1 MAFPRSLDQLCAPS
15 LVYFIFSLIVLII
28 AVFQNMGNS
37 KTFCL
42 GSFSCNVPSTALVFA
57 VKSIYVLFWTW
68 VLNLICKDGHSGIA
82 WLLVLFPFIL
92 LFVIIL
98 LIMMNQG
105 NNQQHKRKS
114 R

>member
-1 MAFPRSLDQLCAPS
+1 MAFPRSLNQLCAPS
-15 LVYFIFSLIVLII
+15 LVYFIFSVIVM
-28 AVFQNMGNS
+28 AVAIFQNMGNS
-37 KTFCL
+37 KTYCL

-82 WLLVLFPFIL
+82 WLLVLFPFVL
-92 LFVIIL
+92 LFVIIA

-105 NNQQHKRKS
+105 GNGNRKRKNH
-114 R
+114 